1 MKKIILLLLAV
12 TVFISS
18 ASLAEGL
25 PAPSEPRPF
34 GTADFRSAVDG
45 AEGPVVLGSGMEYLS
60 AVMEKGGSFFRV
72 ITLLDDR
79 ARELLIAAEKNAE
92 EYGAFKE
99 YAWSLPVGYI
109 EEITAK
115 PKTQAEL
122 DALAGK
128 TVGEILKEGYSLYGH
143 GGREDSPVEVS
154 LSYGM
159 FTYEF
164 EADTTF
170 GEYLERAAAE
180 DLESLKVKGGKLYGC
195 STLAADPDYLPNG
208 TYDPMVVPNYTREE
222 LAALRT
228 VPPAE
233 EYTAKAW
240 PVTAETYADL
250 LNHHEEQFGQVYMIK
265 GAVRQ
270 ILSADPLTAVVCTG
284 EDGQTMPVVVECPG
298 ISGFSPEA
306 GDSCRIYADVSS
318 SLYIL
323 PVLTARY
330 VYTEQP

>member
-25 PAPSEPRPF
+25 PRPF
-34 GTADFRSAVDG
+34 GSTDFRSAVDG

-60 AVMEKGGSFFRV
+60 AVMEKGGKFFRV
-72 ITLLDDR
+72 VTLLDDR
-79 ARELLIAAEKNAE
+79 ARELLIAAEQNTE
-92 EYGAFKE
+92 EYETFKT

-115 PKTQAEL
+115 PKAQAEL

-128 TVGEILKEGYSLYGH
+128 TVGGILKEGYSLYCH
-143 GGREDSPVEVS
+143 GGREDSPVMVS
-154 LSYGM
+154 LSCGM

-164 EADTTF
+164 EADVTF

-180 DLESLKVKGGKLYGC
+180 DLESLTVKGGKLYGC
-195 STLAADPDYLPNG
+195 STLAADPDYTADG

-222 LAALRT
+222 LEAAASRP

-240 PVTAETYADL
+240 PVTAETYGDL
-250 LNHHEEQFGQVYMIK
+250 LNHHEERFGQVYMIK
-265 GAVRQ
+265 GTVRQ
-270 ILSADPLTAVVCTG
+270 VLSADPLTMVVCAG
-284 EDGQTMPVVVECPG
+284 EDGQTMPVVIECPG
-298 ISGFSPEA
+298 LSGFSPEA
-306 GDSCRIYADVSS
+306 GTSCRIYADVSS